1 MHLCCLQPPGWRPLV
16 TAAIRNRYTR
26 PSLHP
31 PTLLRLHPHLPAR
44 TEIPL
49 LRPQQTVS
57 SEHPSWIQSL
67 LSPDTFCLPHPKP
80 SLPVSKGVSHL
91 VWFFVVVSLSLSQFS
106 SDPTGRKQGSLLSER
121 PPPEAAPRESGL
133 SPTSELLNCRKKEA
147 FVTGTEAV
155 GSETEADCARK
166 QTTGGK
172 KVQPQNSLGL
182 QSSASRLFLRDKF
195 PFFGVIPSDGAS
207 GFSFCPEARAGGRP
221 RPAPSCLMSRPRP
234 AGGER
239 RRPQA
244 CSGGLRR
251 RLRGLRWVVFS
262 AGKGEGMEKVTEA
275 KTPSSCYKR
284 AMPF

>member
-1 MHLCCLQPPGWRPLV
+1 M
-16 TAAIRNRYTR
+16 AALGYGGHKEPIHTTL
-26 PSLHP
+26 STP

-147 FVTGTEAV
+147 FVTGTAAV

-166 QTTGGK
+166 QTTGK
-172 KVQPQNSLGL
+172 KKSNHKILWAFSHQPL
-182 QSSASRLFLRDKF
+182 
-195 PFFGVIPSDGAS
+195 
-207 GFSFCPEARAGGRP
+207 
-221 RPAPSCLMSRPRP
+221 
-234 AGGER
+234 
-239 RRPQA
+239 A
-244 CSGGLRR
+244 CS
-251 RLRGLRWVVFS
+251 
-262 AGKGEGMEKVTEA
+262 
-275 KTPSSCYKR
+275 
-284 AMPF
+284 